1 MSDEVERLG
10 PFVVSGAVAWTFPA
24 GFVLLI
30 GLVICWVGLA
40 AFGYFGRVFP
50 CEEEGRL
57 ASCFLV
63 GGLASGACLAI
74 SAFESVAAR
83 IVAGLVGACVLGAL
97 AYWGAALVFAPHC

>member
-1 MSDEVERLG
+1 MADEVERLG
-10 PFVVSGAVAWTFPA
+10 PFAVSGAVAWTFPT
-24 GFVLLI
+24 GFVLL
-30 GLVICWVGLA
+30 VGLIA
-40 AFGYFGRVFP
+40 CFIALAFFGYFGRVFP

-57 ASCFLV
+57 ASCFLA

-97 AYWGAALVFAPHC
+97 AYWAAAIVFAPHC